1 MFRVLAR
8 TAPTL
13 RTAVVARA
21 FASQVRKRIECDGLD
36 VPARGGGDEAYAG
49 CGEELRRR

>member
-21 FASQVRKRIECDGLD
+21 FASQVRKAIACNSLD
-36 VPARGGGDEAYAG
+36 VPARGGGDKAYA
-49 CGEELRRR
+49 